1 MPALLP
7 FTYNRVMSMKL
18 HSSWRKLAR
27 AAERRPIVAFK
38 RGGGLNPLPGVGVKS
53 PRRNKRRQRPMA
65 SEVRSRGN
73 ALPGESRSRMTGFP
87 GLTGARVDFEPQL
100 IVAVGAAGS
109 GRLAWTNAVVGT
121 WPSRREDSRGALV
134 VARPTDF
141 FAAEGISYSG
151 AKMRSAGQWA
161 LRAVI
166 EGARIGGDVLADGGT
181 GAFSALSPIVEIGL
195 AYELSVRVVIF
206 VSDVRTCSSSVRT
219 SDKVLERQ
227 VRRVERLVETWPG
240 FWPTPEV
247 LDVTLDGEDR
257 RRLQQWGV
265 DL

>member
-1 MPALLP
+1 MASK
-7 FTYNRVMSMKL
+7 T
-18 HSSWRKLAR
+18 
-27 AAERRPIVAFK
+27 
-38 RGGGLNPLPGVGVKS
+38 GGGLKPLPGVGVKA
-53 PRRNKRRQRPMA
+53 PRRNKPRERAMA

-73 ALPGESRSRMTGFP
+73 ALPGETRSRMTGFP
-87 GLTGARVDFEPQL
+87 GLVGARVDFEPQL

-121 WPSRREDSRGALV
+121 WPSRREDSRGALI

-141 FAAEGISYSG
+141 FSAEGIKYSG
-151 AKMRSAGQWA
+151 EKMREAGQWA

-166 EGARIGGDVLADGGT
+166 EGARVGRDVLADGGT

-195 AYELSVRVVIF
+195 AYGLSIRVVIF
-206 VSDVRTCSSSVRT
+206 VSDVRTCSSRVRT
-219 SDKVLERQ
+219 SDRVLDRQ

-247 LDVTLDGEDR
+247 LDVREGGEDL

-265 DL
+265 DI